1 MASFSLSGSSVRFPP
16 PSSPLSSSQA
26 IPRFGRPNRNVT
38 KISSQRLS
46 PTSLGLRFSSLIF
59 PRKSNLHEHEN
70 MIGLTTHL
78 HQRTCLPV
86 SLTSRPL
93 SRPLKETH
101 LYFPYGFLKS
111 YAPRRPTRVLTL
123 ASNDNNNNELR
134 KDPNE
139 RGENGEKREGLGANG
154 RDGLGKENGRSIF
167 NSIRWGELLNPDP
180 DNILAVGL
188 TGLLT
193 WASVQVLWQLLF
205 ISLAILLAAIK
216 YSFIAALL
224 IFILIT
230 LL

>member
-1 MASFSLSGSSVRFPP
+1 M
-16 PSSPLSSSQA
+16 
-26 IPRFGRPNRNVT
+26 
-38 KISSQRLS
+38 
-46 PTSLGLRFSSLIF
+46 
-59 PRKSNLHEHEN
+59 
-70 MIGLTTHL
+70 
-78 HQRTCLPV
+78 

-123 ASNDNNNNELR
+123 ASNDNNNTNELR

-139 RGENGEKREGLGANG
+139 RKENSQKREGLGANG

-167 NSIRWGELLNPDP
+167 NSIRWSELLLNPDP

-188 TGLLT
+188 TGLFT
-193 WASVQVLWQLLF
+193 WASIQVLWQLLF
-205 ISLAILLAAIK
+205 ISLAILFAAIK